1 MVNKKAGIIAVSL
14 LTAALLAVGGTI
26 AYFTARAEVK
36 NVVTM
41 GNVKISLTEPLFE
54 GEGPDNS
61 IGLIVPGD
69 TITKDP
75 TITNTGK
82 NDCYVRA
89 RIKVKAVPLS
99 QNSKSI
105 SDEELE
111 ELVAQIYSEELFE
124 GTVTENV
131 GDKKS
136 QALSSPL
143 FNVNIK
149 NWIYNVV
156 DGYFYYQQP
165 LAANTK
171 AVLFD
176 KVFIP
181 KTWGNKYADVSFKI
195 EIVAE
200 AVQKDNFTPVT
211 LLGNI
216 VGWHNIPIEG

>member
-1 MVNKKAGIIAVSL
+1 MVNKKAGIIALSL

-26 AYFTARAEVK
+26 AYFTARAEVE

-54 GEGPDNS
+54 GGTTGGTIGP
-61 IGLIVPGD
+61 IVPNSV
-69 TITKDP
+69 IVKDP
-75 TITNTGK
+75 TITNIGK

-89 RIKVKAVPLS
+89 KIKVTAVRCG

-143 FNVNIK
+143 FNVNIN

-156 DGYFYYQQP
+156 DGYFYYQDS
-165 LAANTK
+165 LATNTK

-200 AVQKDNFTPVT
+200 AVQKDNFKPAI
-211 LLGNI
+211 LFGKI
-216 VGWHNIPIEG
+216 VGWNNVPIEG